1 MTIKWNPAV
10 SRPLDRRPKERGTR
24 LCSEARLAPGCRRA
38 CLSSMNFARAS
49 SFRSLV
55 PVFFLL
61 LSFGRLV
68 TRVNH

>member
-1 MTIKWNPAV
+1 MTIKWNPAR
-10 SRPLDRRPKERGTR
+10 SRSLDRRPKERGTR
-24 LCSEARLAPGCRRA
+24 LCSGARLAPGYHRA

-49 SFRSLV
+49 SFHSLV
-55 PVFFLL
+55 PIFFRL